1 MKLDGV
7 LAIREHWAAP
17 DEPVLLCAGVA
28 GASTRFDVPGLDWSG
43 DPAAGF
49 AGKALRG
56 VAGFAANV
64 ASVVSDEDL
73 GARELPGVV
82 VFGASPAALA
92 PVTALAARQ
101 APVAWLVLTPHRLAW
116 VAAVPVPTVPEPTG
130 AEPGKSLF
138 ARVGDLARGA
148 RDAFAGKS
156 PYPAGEPVPTA
167 EVTTLVELP
176 RPRIAGV
183 VLAERGL
190 PRGSVPRTVTALRLS
205 LVDGSGVDVLAKGGP
220 EAARRLLA
228 LVNA

>member
-176 RPRIAGV
+176 RPHRRRRAGR
-183 VLAERGL
+183 AR
-190 PRGSVPRTVTALRLS
+190 A
-205 LVDGSGVDVLAKGGP
+205 
-220 EAARRLLA
+220 AARPVPA
-228 LVNA
+228 P